1 MNKLG
6 VLEGILF
13 VVGEE
18 GITLDRICNIMEIE
32 TDEAKTLLKELQK
45 SYENLCKQY
54 KKSFLKDIEIFN
66 KEDLEK
72 EIKFGLKLK
81 TPHYTISFS
90 QSDYNWKAE
99 ITDLHKSK
107 CFVAVSLYK
116 EDVKTVKQALD
127 DISDTIVEY
136 EFENKFKGVG

>member
-1 MNKLG
+1 MVTKLDE
-6 VLEGILF
+6 LYEQRTELQRQLHILDSKID
-13 VVGEE
+13 EE
-18 GITLDRICNIMEIE
+18 K
-32 TDEAKTLLKELQK
+32 KTQEQK

-72 EIKFGLKLK
+72 EIKFGIELR
-81 TPHYTISFS
+81 TPHYIISFT
-90 QSDYNWKAE
+90 QDRDFWQAE

-107 CFVAVSLYK
+107 FVVSVSLYK

-127 DISDTIVEY
+127 DISDTIVDY
-136 EFENKFKGVG
+136 EFENEFAGVG

>member
-1 MNKLG
+1 MKTKLDD
-6 VLEGILF
+6 LYEQRTELARQLHILDSQID
-13 VVGEE
+13 EE
-18 GITLDRICNIMEIE
+18 KKIQEQREHENI
-32 TDEAKTLLKELQK
+32 
-45 SYENLCKQY
+45 CKQY
-54 KKSFLKDIEIFN
+54 KQCSLKDIEIFN

-72 EIKFGLKLK
+72 EIKFGLKLE
-81 TPHYTISFS
+81 TPHYFISFS

-107 CFVAVSLYK
+107 FIVSVSLYK

-136 EFENKFKGVG
+136 EFENEFNGVG